1 MIKSKWVF
9 ILLFSPILA
18 IAGLVNVE
26 GTNPI
31 KNFGA
36 VNLTGSEVLILE
48 GPVDYANMEALSA
61 QVRMLSESGEA
72 HLVIIIDS
80 PGGYVSAGEDLIDAM
95 EGAQDALGT
104 TFSCFI
110 KRAYSMAAIISAYCD
125 NIYIHKRGTL
135 MHHEIAFGVEGSL
148 SEVLTRTDF
157 VRRQFIEMSTDVA
170 SHYGLTFDEFWSF
183 IGRERWF
190 TSSEA
195 VAHGLA
201 DAQFESIIYNE
212 PEMSL
217 RDSILD
223 FIRKVIE

>member
-1 MIKSKWVF
+1 MIKSRWVF

-18 IAGLVNVE
+18 IAGLINVE
-26 GTNPI
+26 GTNPV
-31 KNFGA
+31 KNFGT
-36 VNLTGSEVLILE
+36 VNLTGSNVLILY
-48 GPVDYANMEALSA
+48 GPVDFDNMEALA
-61 QVRMLSESGEA
+61 IQVREQSEAGVQ
-72 HLVIIIDS
+72 HLTMIIDS

-95 EGAQDALGT
+95 EGAQDALGV

-170 SHYGLTFDEFWSF
+170 SHYGMTFSEFWTF

-201 DAQFESIIYNE
+201 DAQFESIIYDE

-223 FIRKVIE
+223 FIRKVME